1 MGLFNKLAGIFGSR
15 EKSPPE
21 KKTGPPRTS
30 GVKKKTGPAQP
41 RVSEVRGRV
50 RNPFGKGRGQLMVTV
65 TSIHCRES
73 GIIVTFESDS
83 DASLPQLGSQAR
95 VTQSSD
101 GVVKIWLEAGGR

>member
-1 MGLFNKLAGIFGSR
+1 MGLFKKLAGIFGIR
-15 EKSPPE
+15 EKSFPE

-30 GVKKKTGPAQP
+30 GVKKKTGPVQP

-50 RNPFGKGRGQLMVTV
+50 RNPFGTGRGQLTVTV
-65 TSIHCRES
+65 TSIHGRES
-73 GIIVTFESDS
+73 GIIVTIVSDS

-101 GVVKIWLEAGGR
+101 GVVKVRLDAGGR